1 SDMQTPDRNRRI
13 IGFFAWLAA
22 TGITAALG
30 SIANMRSREAYA
42 QLVQPEWAPPGEVF
56 GPVWTVLYLLMAIAA
71 WLVWRIGGFAHARTA
86 LTLFLVQLVFNG
98 LWSWLFFAWQM
109 GAAAFVDILVMWVLV
124 AATIVAFWRHSRLA
138 AALLLPYLAWI
149 SFAAALNLR
158 VWQLNPGV
166 LG

>member
-1 SDMQTPDRNRRI
+1 MRRVT
-13 IGFFAWLAA
+13 GKQQWVGLVGWLAVTA
-22 TGITAALG
+22 VVAFTGSLA
-30 SIANMRSREAYA
+30 SRQSDDFYA
-42 QLVQPEWAPPGEVF
+42 QLVRPEWAPPAEVF
-56 GPVWTVLYLLMAIAA
+56 GPVWTLLYALMAIAA

-86 LTLFLVQLVFNG
+86 LVLFLVQLAVNA

-109 GAAAFVDILVMWVLV
+109 GAAALADIALMWVLV
-124 AATIVAFWRHSRLA
+124 VATIAAFWRHSRLA

-158 VWQLNPGV
+158 LWQLNPGV

>member
-1 SDMQTPDRNRRI
+1 MQRVTGKQQWVRLV
-13 IGFFAWLAA
+13 GWLAV
-22 TGITAALG
+22 TAAVAFAG
-30 SIANMRSREAYA
+30 SLASRQSDDFYA
-42 QLVQPEWAPPGEVF
+42 QLVRPDWAPPAEVF
-56 GPVWTVLYLLMAIAA
+56 GPVWTLLYALMAIGA

-86 LTLFLVQLVFNG
+86 LGLFLVQLVINA

-109 GAAAFVDILVMWVLV
+109 GAAALVDIALMWVLV
-124 AATIVAFWRHSRLA
+124 VATIAAFWRHSRLA

-158 VWQLNPGV
+158 LWQLNPGV